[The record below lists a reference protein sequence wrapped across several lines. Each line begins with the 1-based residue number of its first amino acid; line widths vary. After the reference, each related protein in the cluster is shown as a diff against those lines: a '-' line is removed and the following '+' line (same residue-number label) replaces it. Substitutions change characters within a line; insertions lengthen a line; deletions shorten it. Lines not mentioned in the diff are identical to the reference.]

1 MLTEFYIITG
11 VDSFFRFFCD
21 VLEEKMHVLS
31 GFIVREI
38 AGETIAIPSGN
49 AAKNLSGLIA
59 LNESGKLLFELLQ
72 TEQTESSLVEALL
85 NEFEIDAPT
94 AKVDVLEFLDVLR
107 QSGVLIEDV

>member
-1 MLTEFYIITG
+1 M
-11 VDSFFRFFCD
+11 R
-21 VLEEKMHVLS
+21 VLS

-38 AGETIAIPSGN
+38 AGETIAIPSGD

-85 NEFEIDAPT
+85 NEFDIDAPT
-94 AKVDVLEFLDVLR
+94 AKADVSEFLDVLR
-107 QSGVLIEDV
+107 RSGVLIEAR